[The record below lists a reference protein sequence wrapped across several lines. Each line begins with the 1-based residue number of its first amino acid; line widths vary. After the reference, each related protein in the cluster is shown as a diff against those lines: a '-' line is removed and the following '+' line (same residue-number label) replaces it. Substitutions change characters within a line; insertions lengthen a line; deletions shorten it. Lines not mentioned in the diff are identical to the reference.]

1 MRREQRRANC
11 VQCTMKRGAPCKPWC
26 KYCSQSVPAATAPLH
41 PSGGQVS
48 TRTRRHTSRVT
59 APLCKRPCPWSS
71 TADREIR
78 KGCGAINRRVP
89 RRLGW
94 QMPDRAGPRERH
106 EVCVCLARTC
116 CSKTSASA
124 FKNSRI
130 RDFRSSIISLFSCS
144 SSAAIFFVSARCRF
158 PTSVTSF
165 EFAHSQARMAWDCSL
180 MPMRRSVMACRECAR
195 SARPRVRTETWR
207 AAWQGKASRWLSLFL
222 SFFA

>member
-26 KYCSQSVPAATAPLH
+26 KYCSQSVPAATAP
-41 PSGGQVS
+41 Q
-48 TRTRRHTSRVT
+48 R
-59 APLCKRPCPWSS
+59 WSS
-71 TADREIR
+71 LYSHAQ
-78 KGCGAINRRVP
+78 AHVP
-89 RRLGW
+89 RHSASLQKALPMEFNCGSRDSKRLRSHQQAG
-94 QMPDRAGPRERH
+94 PAAAGLADRAGPRKRH

-116 CSKTSASA
+116 CSKTSASD